1 MYILLAL
8 GFAFLFSIMGI
19 LNFAHGVIYM
29 VSAFLCLKF
38 TLLLGLNPWLAL
50 LCTLIIVAIFG
61 VLLERFIFRRFYG
74 DMNGTIVAC
83 LGIIAVLQNSVVITE
98 GYVVEKIP
106 EFARGFMRIGTF
118 SVSWERMV
126 TLAVGVGLLILVL
139 LFINKTKQGLQMQA
153 IAQDTEGAIFQGIS
167 IHGIAA
173 LACIIAFSLAAV
185 SGSLMG
191 SYLSFSPYMGDN
203 ITMKILQIL
212 VLGGI
217 GSINGILYAG
227 LILGTLD
234 ASLPIFVNA
243 AAAQAIVLFVIV
255 IILLFRPKG
264 LFGREV

>member
-1 MYILLAL
+1 
-8 GFAFLFSIMGI
+8 
-19 LNFAHGVIYM
+19 M

-38 TLLLGLNPWLAL
+38 TLLLGMNPWLAL
-50 LCTLIIVAIFG
+50 VCTVIIVAIFG

-106 EFARGFMRIGTF
+106 EFAHGFMRIGAF
-118 SVSWERMV
+118 SVSWERIV
-126 TLAVGVGLLILVL
+126 TLLVGVILLVLVL
-139 LFINKTKQGLQMQA
+139 LFINRTKQGQQMQA

-255 IILLFRPKG
+255 VILLFRPKG